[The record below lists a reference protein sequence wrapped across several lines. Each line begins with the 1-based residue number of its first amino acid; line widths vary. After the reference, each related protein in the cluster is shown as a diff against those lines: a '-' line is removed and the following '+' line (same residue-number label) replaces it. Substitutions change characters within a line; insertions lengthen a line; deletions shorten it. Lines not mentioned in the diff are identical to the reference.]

1 LHGNSAHPPQF
12 LEPLSLTAQLNNA
25 QVLPGNASLAQK
37 VDPLTEKHPLHVF
50 GYHGHTEQSK
60 PQAEISDS
68 IFPPLYKF
76 IL

>member
-1 LHGNSAHPPQF
+1 
-12 LEPLSLTAQLNNA
+12 
-25 QVLPGNASLAQK
+25 LAQK

-68 IFPPLYKF
+68 IFPPL
-76 IL
+76 